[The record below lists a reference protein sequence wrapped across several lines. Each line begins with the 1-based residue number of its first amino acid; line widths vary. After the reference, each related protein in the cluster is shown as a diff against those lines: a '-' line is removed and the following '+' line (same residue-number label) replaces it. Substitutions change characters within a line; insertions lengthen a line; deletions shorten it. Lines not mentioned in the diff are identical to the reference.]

1 MEKEYHADENKE
13 IKRLHAIIKQQREHL
28 QDLDVLKA
36 DFLNVISHELKSPLT
51 PITAYLDLFL
61 KERLG
66 PITAEQ
72 REALEIMI
80 RNSSHLQM
88 LIGDIVDLNKLEA
101 GKIPFAI
108 ELVSLK
114 DIIENVVKDYAHI
127 AKQKGISF
135 HINVT
140 LPSIEGDKKRLTQVF
155 ANLVNNALKFTSKGE
170 ISITAKKRGYRAF
183 IDVRD
188 TGIGIPKYALDNV
201 FDKFYQVD
209 RGATR
214 KYPGTGLGLAICR
227 AIIKAHG
234 GEIWVESVPNQST
247 TFHILLY
254 YKRMGKPFEAYSE
267 IFQKENSEKNTF

>member
-1 MEKEYHADENKE
+1 MEKEYHSDEKKE
-13 IKRLHAIIKQQREHL
+13 IKRLHAIIKQQTEHL
-28 QDLDVLKA
+28 QGLDLLKA

-101 GKIPFAI
+101 GKIPFTI
-108 ELVSLK
+108 EPVSLHN
-114 DIIENVVKDYAHI
+114 IIENVAKDYEHI
-127 AKQKGISF
+127 AKQKGISIR
-135 HINVT
+135 INAAI
-140 LPSIEGDKKRLTQVF
+140 PPIEGDKKRLTQVF
-155 ANLVNNALKFTSKGE
+155 ANLVNNALKFTPKGE
-170 ISITAKKRGYRAF
+170 IRITAKKRGYRAF
-183 IDVRD
+183 IDVQD
-188 TGIGIPKYALDNV
+188 TGIGIPSNALDKV
-201 FDKFYQVD
+201 FDKFYQVN
-209 RGATR
+209 RGPAR

-234 GEIWVESVPNQST
+234 GEIWVESVPDKST

-267 IFQKENSEKNTF
+267 IFQKENFVHYQ

>member
-1 MEKEYHADENKE
+1 MKEEYYSDEKKE
-13 IKRLHAIIKQQREHL
+13 IKRLHAIIKQQTEHL
-28 QDLDVLKA
+28 HELDVLKA

-80 RNSSHLQM
+80 RNSQHLQM

-101 GKIPFAI
+101 GKIPFVI
-108 ELVSLK
+108 EPISLHN
-114 DIIENVVKDYAHI
+114 IIENVVKDYAHI
-127 AKQKGISF
+127 AKQKGIS
-135 HINVT
+135 IRTNIA
-140 LPSIEGDKKRLTQVF
+140 LPPIEGDKKRLTQVF
-155 ANLVNNALKFTSKGE
+155 ANLMNNALKFTSKGE
-170 ISITAKKRGYRAF
+170 ISITAKKHGYRAF
-183 IDVRD
+183 IDVQD
-188 TGIGIPKYALDNV
+188 TGIGIPKYALDDV

-209 RGATR
+209 RGPAR

-234 GEIWVESVPNQST
+234 GDIWVESILDKST

-254 YKRMGKPFEAYSE
+254 YKRMGKPVEEYSKM
-267 IFQKENSEKNTF
+267 FQKKEN